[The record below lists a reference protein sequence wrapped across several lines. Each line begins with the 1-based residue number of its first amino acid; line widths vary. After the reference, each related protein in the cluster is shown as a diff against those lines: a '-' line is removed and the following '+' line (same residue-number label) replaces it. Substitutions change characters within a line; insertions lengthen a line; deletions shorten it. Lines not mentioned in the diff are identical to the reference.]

1 MSTLTFTLGPAPY
14 NERCAQTRVTT
25 DWLVLQQLEAT
36 TYRAALIAVL
46 GPPPADLHM
55 PVVTFHHDFGGYACI
70 EVRYPS
76 GDVVASVY
84 ADKLAADLKS
94 WMAANFTAPVLY
106 DDRSQPLPGSRRTAF
121 DCIVDALATCHM
133 LIAQGYGT
141 EREEAVVANLTRAY
155 PGCARMAAALVG
167 EAAGHA

>member
-1 MSTLTFTLGPAPY
+1 
-14 NERCAQTRVTT
+14 
-25 DWLVLQQLEAT
+25 
-36 TYRAALIAVL
+36 
-46 GPPPADLHM
+46 M

-76 GDVVASVY
+76 GDVVASAY
-84 ADKLAADLKS
+84 ADKLDADLKS
-94 WMAANFTAPVLY
+94 WMSANFTAPVLY
-106 DDRSQPLPGSRRTAF
+106 DDRSQALPGSRRTAF
-121 DCIVDALATCHM
+121 DCIVGALATCHM